1 MNKKTILIV
10 DDDKKISQLIDF
22 RLKHQGYE
30 THCLYRAAEVVEYAK
45 REAPVMVLLDIR
57 LPDGDG
63 VEILK
68 ELQTA
73 CPGINVIMISA
84 HADVKVAVD
93 CMKFGAYDFVEKP
106 IELPELDAKVK
117 HVFEQYR
124 LKQEVTFLRREL
136 GEKYKLKSI
145 VGKSPLMR
153 KLFEN
158 IDIASRNDVMVLIG
172 GESGTGK
179 ELIARAIHF
188 NGPCKEGPFVAV
200 NCGAIPENLLES
212 ELFGHEKGAFTGA
225 AARKIG
231 KFEQAQGGTIFLDE
245 IGDLPALLQVKL
257 LRVLQEREIERV
269 GGDKPIPIRV
279 KFLAAT
285 NKDLRKKIADGTFR
299 EDLFF
304 RLNVF
309 PIQVPPLRERRED
322 IPELLKY
329 FFEKC
334 TENPKTSVRIEEAA
348 FRKLMEYPWPGNI
361 RELENFVERWILI
374 KGGCTEVMTAEDV
387 MFLDLSASVPA
398 PKSGTEPAE
407 AVPLR
412 STRSAMGAAEKEMLE
427 KALRDS
433 GGNVSKASRLLQ
445 VSRDTFYRKMK
456 KYALQV

>member
-30 THCLYRAAEVVEYAK
+30 THCLYRAAEVVAYVK

-63 VEILK
+63 VEVLQ
-68 ELQTA
+68 ELQAA
-73 CPGINVIMISA
+73 CPGLSVIMISA
-84 HADVKVAVD
+84 HADVKVAVE
-93 CMKFGAYDFVEKP
+93 CMKLGAYDFVEKP

-124 LKQEVTFLRREL
+124 LKEEVSLLRREL
-136 GEKYKLKSI
+136 GEKYKFKSL
-145 VGKSPLMR
+145 VGKSQPMR
-153 KLFEN
+153 KLFEH
-158 IDIASRNDVMVLIG
+158 IDIASKNDVTVLIS

-179 ELIARAIHF
+179 EMIARAIHF
-188 NGPCKEGPFVAV
+188 NGSQKEGPFVAV

-225 AARKIG
+225 SARKIG
-231 KFEQAQGGTIFLDE
+231 KFEQAEGGTLFLDE
-245 IGDLPALLQVKL
+245 VGDLPALMQVKL

-269 GGDKPIPIRV
+269 GGDKPVPIRV

-285 NKDLRKKIADGTFR
+285 NKDLRKKITEGTFR

-309 PIQVPPLRERRED
+309 PIVVPPLRQRRED
-322 IPELLKY
+322 IPELLNY

-334 TENPKTSVRIEEAA
+334 AKSGKSSVKIEEAA
-348 FRKLMEYPWPGNI
+348 FRKLMEYSWPGNI

-374 KGGCTEVMTAEDV
+374 KGGCAEVMTAEDTR
-387 MFLDLSASVPA
+387 FLELADAGLEEKPVSSR
-398 PKSGTEPAE
+398 S
-407 AVPLR
+407 PLR
-412 STRSAMGAAEKEMLE
+412 SARSAVGTAEKEMLE
-427 KALRDS
+427 KALHESD
-433 GGNVSKASRLLQ
+433 GNVSKASRLLE

-456 KYALQV
+456 KYSLQP